1 MSRTVLNRT
10 LIVVVCILVLLAWF
24 LRRDVSR
31 PNYLFAPAEMVHSIP
46 FDSFASNPNYMD
58 RKTIQ
63 LPIQGTVARG
73 ASLFD
78 YEATEADALR
88 AGEELSSP
96 WNAAGT
102 DGDELLSAKDR
113 GRKVYSTFCLPCH
126 GAIGAG
132 DGPVAMHG
140 FPPPPPLGAE
150 KSLKMSDG
158 QMFHVLTYGQKNMP
172 SYAAQ
177 IAAADRWKAI
187 LHVRSLQDS
196 AVRRAEAA
204 QKAQAPAADKP
215 TSGDADNAQPADQN
229 ADQNDIQDDS
239 NQ

>member
-1 MSRTVLNRT
+1 
-10 LIVVVCILVLLAWF
+10 
-24 LRRDVSR
+24 
-31 PNYLFAPAEMVHSIP
+31 MVHSIP

-172 SYAAQ
+172 PYAAQ
-177 IAAADRWKAI
+177 ITAADRWKAI
-187 LHVRSLQDS
+187 LHVRSLQDA
-196 AVRRAEAA
+196 AVRRAEAER
-204 QKAQAPAADKP
+204 KAQATPVDKP
-215 TSGDADNAQPADQN
+215 ASGDASGGPGEG
-229 ADQNDIQDDS
+229 QDD
-239 NQ
+239 NQDEGNP